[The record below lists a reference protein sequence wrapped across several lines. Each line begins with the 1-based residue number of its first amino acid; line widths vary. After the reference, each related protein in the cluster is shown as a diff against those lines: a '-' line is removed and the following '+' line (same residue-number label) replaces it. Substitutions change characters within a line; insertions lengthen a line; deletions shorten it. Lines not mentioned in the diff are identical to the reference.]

1 MKTYYNGPRQRMMYG
16 GMSMGTTLGST
27 MGQKDQ
33 MKSNRMRTTMG
44 NNPMMQP
51 MKYGGKKQKKK
62 QTLQKKSAYKRA
74 ERGRT
79 IVSSVYVPEK
89 QLYPS
94 QCFKNVT
101 VQVCPFLTGQA
112 PFLNAYFHLK
122 GM

>member
-1 MKTYYNGPRQRMMYG
+1 MMYG

-62 QTLQKKSAYKRA
+62 
-74 ERGRT
+74 
-79 IVSSVYVPEK
+79 
-89 QLYPS
+89 
-94 QCFKNVT
+94 
-101 VQVCPFLTGQA
+101 
-112 PFLNAYFHLK
+112 
-122 GM
+122 

>member
-1 MKTYYNGPRQRMMYG
+1 MKTYYNVPRQRMTYG

-62 QTLQKKSAYKRA
+62 
-74 ERGRT
+74 
-79 IVSSVYVPEK
+79 
-89 QLYPS
+89 
-94 QCFKNVT
+94 
-101 VQVCPFLTGQA
+101 
-112 PFLNAYFHLK
+112 
-122 GM
+122 